1 MKPRILLA
9 AAVLALSACAT
20 STSTTTAS
28 PQQSAINFTYNSYA
42 ALDQAILAADAAVK
56 AGTLKGADAQHTLT
70 AATTA
75 KAALDA
81 MLVALKASAT
91 APTTAAS
98 GVSK

>member
-9 AAVLALSACAT
+9 AAVFALSACAT

-42 ALDQAILAADAAVK
+42 ALDQAILASDDAVK
-56 AGTLKGADAQHTLT
+56 TGTLKGADAQRVL
-70 AATTA
+70 ASATTA

-81 MLVALKASAT
+81 MLAALKASAAAAT
-91 APTTAAS
+91 PAS
-98 GVSK
+98 GAAK